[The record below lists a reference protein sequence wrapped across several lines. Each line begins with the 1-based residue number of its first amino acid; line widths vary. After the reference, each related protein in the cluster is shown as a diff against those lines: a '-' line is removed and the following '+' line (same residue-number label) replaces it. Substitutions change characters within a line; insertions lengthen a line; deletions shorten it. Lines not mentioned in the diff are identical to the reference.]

1 MNVLITG
8 VSSGLGKEVFSL
20 RNSSFAVYGV
30 SRNPLTPHVFSYDS
44 IEALPNPE
52 VLILNA
58 AIGDHGVDFRSFD
71 SDGFKEIMD
80 VNLMQPLSY
89 FSTLYRAGKLSDLKQ
104 LLIIG
109 SRFSSVP
116 YIQSQEASA
125 LPGYGYCISKASLA
139 LFVQV
144 LRKEAF
150 PFSINLV
157 HPGVLNTEMGSPE
170 GLNAGDMARKFQSK
184 ILDNSFLQEFNGIYE
199 LPTDEIIPF

>member
-8 VSSGLGKEVFSL
+8 VSSGLGKEVLSL
-20 RNSSFAVYGV
+20 RNRSFAVYGV

-44 IEALPNPE
+44 IDTLPNPE

-58 AIGDHGVDFRSFD
+58 AIGDQGVDFRAFD
-71 SDGFKEIMD
+71 ADGFKEIMD
-80 VNLMQPLSY
+80 VNLMQPLTY
-89 FSTLYRAGKLSDLKQ
+89 FSTLYRSGKLSNLKQ

-109 SRFSSVP
+109 SRFSSLP
-116 YIQSQEASA
+116 YIQSQEASS

-144 LRKEAF
+144 LRKESF
-150 PFSINLV
+150 PFSVNLV
-157 HPGVLNTEMGSPE
+157 HPGVMNTVMGSPE
-170 GLNAGDMARKFQSK
+170 GIHAGDMAQKLQSK
-184 ILDNSFLQEFNGIYE
+184 ILDDSFLHEFNGIYA